1 MSGALLLRCA
11 DLRLRLIAANM
22 IARIFVYVVMP
33 PGNGRALLGDGMAA
47 RQQPCAFWL
56 TTLYGEPFGLN
67 PGQDQETGV
76 IDDELQIFES
86 LGLLPADKALAL
98 G

>member
-1 MSGALLLRCA
+1 
-11 DLRLRLIAANM
+11 
-22 IARIFVYVVMP
+22 MP

-98 G
+98 GQFPGTRPKADQRHELLCGEDVVTDLAP